1 MEPCTIKVHNNGP
14 LHEDESDY
22 SKQLHDVAR
31 IPRHPEGSLEEGGEV
46 VVRLGIVLYH
56 GIDSGADLKEYGE
69 IAEGAG
75 FESLWV
81 TERYFHEETF
91 SLLGF
96 LAAVTQDIKL
106 GLGVT
111 NPYTRNPALLAMAS
125 ATLDRISGGR
135 FMLGL
140 GRSERLVIQDRMG
153 IPYSTPRSD
162 MEESVAIIR
171 DLLAGGRVTSTEG
184 RFRLGNIHLE
194 TKPAQKKLPIYLAA
208 IGPKALRLAGAIAD
222 GGLLNAYTSTGYVRY
237 AVEEVRKAAQE
248 AGRDP
253 HSIDIACML
262 VVRLT
267 DDPERIRSSLKRRI
281 VRLLQEPQVGE
292 ILLEKG
298 GFDPSILGPLRASAQ
313 KDGGQ
318 GAADLL
324 SDEMVD
330 SFYLVGTASRC
341 KERIAEYREAGVD
354 LPLLLPRLEDYEKVA
369 RSLSS

>member
-1 MEPCTIKVHNNGP
+1 M
-14 LHEDESDY
+14 
-22 SKQLHDVAR
+22 
-31 IPRHPEGSLEEGGEV
+31 
-46 VVRLGIVLYH
+46 VRSGIVLYH
-56 GIDSGADLKEYGE
+56 GINGGADLKEYGR
-69 IAEGAG
+69 IAEAAG

-96 LAAVTQDIKL
+96 LAAATQHIKL

-135 FMLGL
+135 FLLGL
-140 GRSERLVIQDRMG
+140 GRSDAFVIQDGMG
-153 IPYSTPRSD
+153 IPYSDPRST
-162 MEESVAIIR
+162 MEEAVAIIR
-171 DLLAGGRVTSTEG
+171 NLLAGQGVTSAQG
-184 RFRLGNIHLE
+184 RFRLGNIQLA
-194 TKPAQKKLPIYLAA
+194 TKPIQEKLPIYLAA

-222 GGLLNAYTSTGYVRY
+222 GVLLNAYTPTGYVRY

-253 HSIDIACML
+253 RSIDITCML

-267 DDPERIRSSLKRRI
+267 DDPGSIWSSLKQRI
-281 VRLLQEPQVGE
+281 VRLLEEPRVGE

-298 GFDPSILGPLRASAQ
+298 GFEPSILGPLRAAAK

-318 GAADLL
+318 TAVGLIT
-324 SDEMVD
+324 DEMVE
-330 SFYLVGTASRC
+330 SFYLVGGASRC
-341 KERIAEYREAGVD
+341 KERIAQYREAGVD
-354 LPLLLPRLEDYEKVA
+354 LPLLLPRLEDYGKVA
-369 RSLSS
+369 QSLAN